1 MEKDMLDDRQHAL
14 VADLAALA
22 AEQWGR
28 GDCAL
33 EHIADSGNSVW
44 SVAGD
49 GDRWILRLTNPDY
62 RSLEE
67 NEAELGYIRHLD
79 ACGVRAA
86 QPVAS
91 ESGRWVESVAR
102 DGARL
107 YASLFTYAPGE
118 LVLRDSNLWGED
130 FLRAWG
136 RALGAMHAASVRFGG
151 AAGGR
156 WMWDREVFFAKARTL
171 IPSSQTDVLDELEE
185 LMARTGELVRTAD
198 NFGMV
203 HGDVAPQNFRYDPA
217 LGITMFD
224 FGNCCYHWYASDV
237 AVSLSVLR
245 TGPLEERN
253 RHRSWLLAGYLDA
266 RPAAE
271 PELEMVPHFLRLRI
285 MYVYLSRLFKFG
297 PAPTPEEQRVLD
309 ALRGLVLARFDWDA
323 EP

>member
-1 MEKDMLDDRQHAL
+1 MLDDRQHAR

-22 AEQWGR
+22 AERWGC

-44 SVAGD
+44 RVAGD
-49 GDRWILRLTNPDY
+49 GGQWILRLTNPDY

-67 NEAELGYIRHLD
+67 NQAEVTYIRHLD

-86 QPVAS
+86 QPVPS
-91 ESGRWVESVAR
+91 ESGRWVENVSC
-102 DGARL
+102 DGAML
-107 YASLFTYAPGE
+107 YASLFDYAPGE

-130 FLRAWG
+130 FVRAWG
-136 RALGAMHAASVRFGG
+136 HALGAMHAASRRFGL

-156 WMWDREVFFAKARTL
+156 WEWDREVFFAKARTL
-171 IPSSQTDVLDELEE
+171 IPSGETDVLEELEE
-185 LMARTGELVRTAD
+185 LMAQTRRLARTPD

-245 TGPLEERN
+245 MRPLEERN
-253 RHRSWLLAGYLDA
+253 RHRSWLLAGYLGA

-271 PELEMVPHFLRLRI
+271 PELRMVPHFLRLRI
-285 MYVYLSRLFKFG
+285 LYVYLSRLFKFG
-297 PAPTPEEQRVLD
+297 PAPKPEEQHVLD
-309 ALRGLVLARFDWDA
+309 TLRELVLARFDWDA